1 VLWCWVGLWIPSH
14 SRLYINGPSDPG
26 RPTGGCVC
34 QWVNEQQCDND
45 GPSPMFSWPGSSRF
59 LSVLSNEISIEGTTL
74 VMLLALRMRWKSW
87 KGFHK
92 CFQPLYSRCQKC
104 IFVSSIEI
112 SIKGTTLVMLL
123 TLRMRWKSW
132 KGFHKCFQLL
142 YSRCQKCI
150 FVSSNEISIKGT
162 TLVMLLTLRMRWKSW
177 KGFHKCFQFFTVAA
191 RSLYL
196 HKGAILKKIYFKW
209 LYCFVFVRNK
219 VIPVVLWS
227 YHACLNA

>member
-1 VLWCWVGLWIPSH
+1 MLWCWVGLWIPSH

-132 KGFHKCFQLL
+132 KGFHKCFQ
-142 YSRCQKCI
+142 
-150 FVSSNEISIKGT
+150 
-162 TLVMLLTLRMRWKSW
+162 
-177 KGFHKCFQFFTVAA
+177 FFTVAA